1 MVALVKM
8 FRAADGQVFTSEK
21 EAVKHENKVVIEAGV
36 NKLLEGQGLQT
47 AVISRGEGEDIF
59 VSQWLFDNADAIIAA
74 LSATPAPK
82 ARKPRVPRAS
92 KVVPDPAQTPVPA
105 AVEKAAIVTL
115 ETADKV
121 LEKVVEEGLAT
132 KDETKSDTNMT
143 ADELLASLK

>member
-21 EAVKHENKVVIEAGV
+21 EAVKHENKVVIESGV

-82 ARKPRVPRAS
+82 ARKPRVPRTP
-92 KVVPDPAQTPVPA
+92 KVEPTAVV
-105 AVEKAAIVTL
+105 VEK
-115 ETADKV
+115 TA
-121 LEKVVEEGLAT
+121 EKVPEPVEKEAELA